1 MTAVLDDLLVLDF
14 STLLPG
20 PMASLFL
27 AEAGARVIKVERPGG
42 GDDLRHYAPRWGGD
56 GAAFSLLNRGKESIA
71 LDLKDPSATPALAPL
86 LAEADILIEQ
96 FRPGVMDRLGFG
108 YEALRKVNPDIVYC
122 SITGYGQS
130 GPRCQEAG
138 HDLNY
143 LADAGLLALSRGP
156 LTQPTV
162 PPALI
167 ADIAGGSYPA
177 LVNILLALRRRDRT
191 GAGARIDIA
200 MAESLFPFT
209 FWAQAAGQATGDWP
223 ESGDRLLT
231 GSGCRYRLYRT
242 ADDAL
247 LAVAALED
255 KFWQAF
261 AAAIDLEPALR
272 DDARDPAA
280 TLARVAAIVG
290 GADADHWQRRLAAA
304 DCCCRVVRS
313 LAEALEDPHFRG
325 RGLFDGVIVNGEG
338 AEMVALP
345 LPLDPSL
352 CGRKAKDRAP
362 ALGADNDLLAAGDP
376 ARKERAET

>member
-1 MTAVLDDLLVLDF
+1 MTAALEDLLVLDF

-20 PMASLFL
+20 PLATLFL

-42 GDDLRHYAPRWGGD
+42 GDDMRHYAPGWGSD
-56 GAAFSLLNRGKESIA
+56 GAAFNLLNRGKESIA
-71 LDLKDPSATPALAPL
+71 LDLKDPAATPALAPL
-86 LAEADILIEQ
+86 LTGADILMEQ

-108 YEALRKVNPDIVYC
+108 YEALREINPDIIYC
-122 SITGYGQS
+122 SITGYGQN

-143 LADAGLLALSRGP
+143 LADAGLLALSHGP
-156 LTQPTV
+156 LHEPTV

-191 GAGARIDIA
+191 GEGAYIDIA
-200 MAESLFPFT
+200 MAESLFPFA
-209 FWAQAAGQATGDWP
+209 FWAQAAGQTTGDWP
-223 ESGDRLLT
+223 GSAEALLSG
-231 GSGCRYRLYRT
+231 GACRYRLYRT

-247 LAVAALED
+247 IAAAPLEE

-261 AAAIDLEPALR
+261 AEAIGLEPALR

-280 TLARVAAIVG
+280 TLARVGEIIG
-290 GADADHWQRRLAAA
+290 GKDADHWRRCFAAA
-304 DCCCRVVRS
+304 DCCCRVVRG
-313 LAEALEDPHFRG
+313 LAEAFEDPQFRG

-338 AEMVALP
+338 AEMAALP
-345 LPLDPSL
+345 LPIDP
-352 CGRKAKDRAP
+352 GFRNRKVKDRAP
-362 ALGADNDLLAAGDP
+362 RLGADNDILALP
-376 ARKERAET
+376 KKP